1 MKANRQYKI
10 DIYGLKIGV
19 HEFDFEFDKTLFEN
33 IEDSVIESG
42 HGKCTVTLDKK
53 ERLISIDFN
62 IEGAIE
68 LICDRSLESFDYP
81 INIKENLIVKYGEEF
96 DDSRD
101 DLLVIPDTQ
110 ESLNVE
116 SNIYEYLTLAVP
128 MKKIHPDFQD
138 EEDDD
143 EELEVALVY
152 TSEDEETDEKEDDD
166 AIDPR
171 WAALKK
177 IKDLKK

>member
-19 HEFDFEFDKTLFEN
+19 HEFDFEFDKKLFEN

-42 HGKCTVTLDKK
+42 QGKCTVVLDKK

-62 IEGAIE
+62 IEGVIE
-68 LICDRSLESFDYP
+68 LVCDRSLEPFDYP
-81 INIKENLIVKYGEEF
+81 INIEENLIVKYGEEF

-101 DLLVIPDTQ
+101 DLLIIPDTQ
-110 ESLNVE
+110 ESINVE
-116 SNIYEYLTLAVP
+116 ANIYEYLTLAVP
-128 MKKIHPDFQD
+128 MKKIHPDFVD

-143 EELEVALVY
+143 DEHEIALVY
-152 TSEDEETDEKEDDD
+152 SSEDEKADEKEEDEV
-166 AIDPR
+166 IDPR
-171 WAALKK
+171 WAALKN

>member
-1 MKANRQYKI
+1 MKADRQYKI

-19 HEFDFEFDKTLFEN
+19 HEFDFEFDKKLFEN
-33 IEDSVIESG
+33 VEDSVIESG
-42 HGKCTVTLDKK
+42 HGKCTVILDKK
-53 ERLISIDFN
+53 ERLISMDFK
-62 IEGAIE
+62 IEGMIE

-81 INIKENLIVKYGEEF
+81 INIEENLIVKYGEEY
-96 DDSRD
+96 DDSED

-110 ESLNVE
+110 ESLNVA
-116 SNIYEYLTLAVP
+116 SSIYEYLTLAVP

-138 EEDDD
+138 EEDD
-143 EELEVALVY
+143 EELEIALVY
-152 TSEDEETDEKEDDD
+152 SSEDEETDEKEDNE

-171 WAALKK
+171 WAALKN

>member
-1 MKANRQYKI
+1 MKADKQYKI

-19 HEFDFEFDKTLFEN
+19 HEFDFEFDKKLFEN

-42 HGKCTVTLDKK
+42 HGKCSVILDKK
-53 ERLISIDFN
+53 ERLISMDFK
-62 IEGAIE
+62 IEGVIE

-81 INIKENLIVKYGEEF
+81 IDIEENLIVKYGEEF
-96 DDSRD
+96 DDSED

-128 MKKIHPDFQD
+128 MKKIHPDYQD
-138 EEDDD
+138 EEDD
-143 EELEVALVY
+143 EESEIALVY
-152 TSEDEETDEKEDDD
+152 TSEDEETDEKEDNE

-171 WAALKK
+171 WAALKN

>member
-1 MKANRQYKI
+1 MKADRQYKI

-19 HEFDFEFDKTLFEN
+19 HEFDFEFDNKLFEN
-33 IEDSVIESG
+33 VEDSVIESG
-42 HGKCTVTLDKK
+42 HGKCTVILDKK
-53 ERLISIDFN
+53 ERLISMDFK
-62 IEGAIE
+62 IEGMIE

-81 INIKENLIVKYGEEF
+81 IDIEENLIVKYGEEF
-96 DDSRD
+96 DDSED

-110 ESLNVE
+110 ESLNVA

-138 EEDDD
+138 EEDD
-143 EELEVALVY
+143 EELEIALVY
-152 TSEDEETDEKEDDD
+152 SSEDEETDEKEDNE

-171 WAALKK
+171 WAALKN